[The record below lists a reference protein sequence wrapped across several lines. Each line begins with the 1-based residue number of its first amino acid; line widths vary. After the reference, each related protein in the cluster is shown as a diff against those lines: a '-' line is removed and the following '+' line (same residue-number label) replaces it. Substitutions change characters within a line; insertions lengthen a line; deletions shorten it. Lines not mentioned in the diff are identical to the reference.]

1 MLRRSTI
8 QLLRFHFS
16 LFLMPVY
23 WFALSQ
29 ITNINVT
36 NAALIFFILH
46 VLVYP
51 ASNGYNSYMDR
62 DTGSI
67 GGIAKPLQ
75 PTKQLYYTSIVIN
88 IVAIILSFL
97 ISKIFAACI
106 ALYILISVLYSYRK
120 VRLKKYPFLGY
131 GVVIIFQGA
140 FTFYM
145 VKHGASMQQP
155 LHVSTLGMFSASLL
169 IGSFYP
175 LTQIYQH
182 SQDKADGVRTISAVL
197 GYRGTFIFCS
207 IVLFLSSM
215 ALAFYFGLNLE
226 LNLFMISQAIMFPVL
241 IYFLWWM
248 NRVWKDTTLANYRNT
263 MRMNVVASICSN
275 IAFITILIINQ
286 S

>member
-1 MLRRSTI
+1 MLQRSTL

-29 ITNINVT
+29 ITSINVV
-36 NAALIFFILH
+36 NASLIFFILH
-46 VLVYP
+46 ILVYP

-75 PTKQLYYTSIVIN
+75 PTKQLYYASIVIN
-88 IVAIILSFL
+88 IVAIILSLL

-131 GVVIIFQGA
+131 AVVIIFQGA

-155 LHVSTLGMFSASLL
+155 LHISPLGMLAASLL

-182 SQDKADGVRTISAVL
+182 SQDKEDGVRTISAIL
-197 GYRGTFIFCS
+197 GYKGTFIFCS
-207 IVLFLSSM
+207 FILLLSSIS
-215 ALAFYFGLNLE
+215 LAIWNL
-226 LNLFMISQAIMFPVL
+226 
-241 IYFLWWM
+241 
-248 NRVWKDTTLANYRNT
+248 
-263 MRMNVVASICSN
+263 ICLS
-275 IAFITILIINQ
+275 
-286 S
+286 

>member
-1 MLRRSTI
+1 MWI
-8 QLLRFHFS
+8 FCANI
-16 LFLMPVY
+16 Y
-23 WFALSQ
+23 ALSSSNLFSNQ
-29 ITNINVT
+29 SVIYSAV
-36 NAALIFFILH
+36 ASSFFI
-46 VLVYP
+46 
-51 ASNGYNSYMDR
+51 A
-62 DTGSI
+62 TI
-67 GGIAKPLQ
+67 
-75 PTKQLYYTSIVIN
+75 
-88 IVAIILSFL
+88 
-97 ISKIFAACI
+97 
-106 ALYILISVLYSYRK
+106 
-120 VRLKKYPFLGY
+120 
-131 GVVIIFQGA
+131 
-140 FTFYM
+140 
-145 VKHGASMQQP
+145 
-155 LHVSTLGMFSASLL
+155 
-169 IGSFYP
+169 YP

-286 S
+286 SWQEYNL